1 MERNKPVSKLLKN
14 QAPNKMKYVS
24 LLNDR
29 LIIPF
34 RRSNP
39 SSLASFVPQEVKDA
53 DVIFVS
59 HSGGKDSQAMLSL
72 LIRMGLKDKIVLVHS
87 DLGEMEWE
95 PMHDWIE
102 SISYNIPL
110 NIVASNMDFFE
121 MARKYKRLP
130 SGMHQFCTDFLK
142 TKPIAAFIHDY
153 MTENKLRTAINATG
167 MRAEESKRRAMKSPF
182 QKSDMTQPKKYPDH
196 LIHDWLPIFGYE
208 INDVMEE
215 IKLAGQKPHK
225 IYSEGF
231 SRLSCA
237 ICVNG
242 RIEEHK
248 KAAQMR
254 PVLARKMA
262 QLERDLGKT
271 IRLKQVKG
279 VKYPRFLDE
288 YVDLT
293 GVAIEAAEEKIED
306 DFSEI
311 LEHEDE
317 LTNAEVEIIELG
329 QISMFKDDDF

>member
-1 MERNKPVSKLLKN
+1 MRFKKFNPVSNISKYNSLINGKIFDPLK
-14 QAPNKMKYVS
+14 
-24 LLNDR
+24 
-29 LIIPF
+29 
-34 RRSNP
+34 RSNP
-39 SSLASFVPQEVKDA
+39 SSITSLIPQEVKDA

-59 HSGGKDSQAMLSL
+59 HSGGKDSQAMLAL
-72 LIRMGLKDKIVLVHS
+72 LVRMGLKDKIILVHS

-102 SISYNIPL
+102 SISYGLPL
-110 NIVASNMDFFE
+110 YIVASDMDFFE
-121 MARKYKRLP
+121 MARKYQRLP

-142 TKPIAAFIHDY
+142 TRPIAAFIHEY
-153 MTENKLRTAINATG
+153 MTKHGYKTAINATG

-182 QKSDMTQPKKYPDH
+182 QQSEMTQPKKYPGH

-208 INDVMEE
+208 LNDVLEE
-215 IKLAGQKPHK
+215 IKMAGQKPHH

-237 ICVNG
+237 ICING

-248 KAAQMR
+248 LAAKMR
-254 PVLARKMA
+254 PELARKMA

-279 VKYPRFLDE
+279 VKYPRYLDE
-288 YVDLT
+288 YVDLS
-293 GVAIEAAEEKIED
+293 GSEIEQQKEIIQED
-306 DFSEI
+306 IAEI

-317 LTNAEVEIIELG
+317 LSYEETEVLLHG
-329 QISMFKDDDF
+329 QLSFFDDLK